1 MNNGHR
7 TWPWTPEQYPEMP
20 DRVRDNEQ
28 SIDFL
33 RSDMDSIKAWLK
45 AGVWGI
51 WLLLI
56 QVTAEWLGS
65 GVL

>member
-7 TWPWTPEQYPEMP
+7 TWPWTPEQYKDLPH
-20 DRVRDNEQ
+20 RVRDNEE
-28 SIDFL
+28 SIGYL
-33 RSDMDSIKAWLK
+33 RSDMNSIKAWLK

-51 WLLLI
+51 WLLVI